1 MASRPHIVICSC
13 DQLRSFEIGC
23 YGNPVIRTP
32 NMDRLAAEG
41 VRFEVACSNNPLCT
55 PSRSNL
61 LSGQYS
67 RTCNG
72 MTGNVGEPDPFRTRF
87 PNPMLPEVLKQAGYA
102 TALVGSWHVQP
113 APDLCGVDHFV
124 MPMVCNK
131 YWGQAYCLN
140 GRNPFVADGWS
151 WDFEM
156 NNARAWIANHREQPF
171 FLYFNIDPPHMP
183 LGEAPEKYLRMYRPQ
198 DIPLRP
204 NVNDIWFAGTN
215 PERLSTEEWYRIYL
229 GDDCYFRLRRPQ
241 TGKLPPSFGLADL
254 IALYYGMVTLVDD
267 QLGKLM
273 RAIEDASIADN
284 TILLFTCDHGDNLG
298 SHGLWNKLYL
308 TEESIRIPMIYSWP
322 GVVKPRTADRQ
333 VTSRIDIMP
342 TVLSLAGVPVPGYV
356 QGTDVS
362 PVIRG
367 DAETVGEN
375 AACIE
380 SVQGGFG
387 VRTRDHLYGIKVRDE
402 STYVHKPENDEI
414 VDDRFMFYDLRT
426 DPYELHNL
434 AKTDTEREVAE
445 DLRERVVRWHE
456 TTPWLKVG

>member
-1 MASRPHIVICSC
+1 MNKQPNIIICSC

-23 YGNPVIRTP
+23 YGSPVMRTFH
-32 NMDRLAAEG
+32 MDRLAAEG

-87 PNPMLPEVLKQAGYA
+87 PNPMLPEVLRQAGYA

-113 APDLCGVDHFV
+113 TPDLCGVDHFV
-124 MPMVCNK
+124 MPMVSNK
-131 YWGQAYCLN
+131 YSGQTYYCN
-140 GRNPFVADGWS
+140 SRNPFVTDGWS

-156 NNARAWIANHREQPF
+156 NSARAWIASHRDRPF

-183 LGEAPEKYLRMYRPQ
+183 LGDAPEKYTTMYRPQ
-198 DIPLRP
+198 DVLLRP
-204 NVNDIWFAGTN
+204 NVHDVWFDRTN
-215 PERLSTEEWYRIYL
+215 PIEKWPTEKWYRVYL
-229 GDDCYFRLRRPQ
+229 GDDYYYKLCRPQ
-241 TGKLPPSFGLADL
+241 TGKLPETFGLADL
-254 IALYYGMVTLVDD
+254 IALYCGMVMLVDD

-273 RAIEDASIADN
+273 QTLQDAGIADN
-284 TILLFTCDHGDNLG
+284 TIVVFTCDHGDNLG

-308 TEESIRIPMIYSWP
+308 TEESIRIPMIYWWP
-322 GVVKPRTADRQ
+322 SAARPHVAGRQ

-342 TVLSLAGVPVPGYV
+342 TLLSLAGLPVPGYV

-375 AACIE
+375 AAFIE
-380 SVQGGFG
+380 SIEGGFG
-387 VRTRDHLYGIKVRDE
+387 IRTRDYVYGIKVKDV
-402 STYVHKPENDEI
+402 SLYGHKPENDEI
-414 VDDRFMFYDLRT
+414 VDDRYLFCDLRT
-426 DPYELHNL
+426 DPYELNNL
-434 AKTDTEREVAE
+434 AKTDAQRDVAD
-445 DLRERVVRWHE
+445 DLRERVVRWHK
-456 TTPWLKVG
+456 TTPWLRV